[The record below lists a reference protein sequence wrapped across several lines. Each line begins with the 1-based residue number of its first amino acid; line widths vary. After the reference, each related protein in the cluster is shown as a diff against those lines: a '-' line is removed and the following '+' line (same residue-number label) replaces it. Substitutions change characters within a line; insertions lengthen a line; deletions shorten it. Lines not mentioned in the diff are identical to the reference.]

1 MSFAMTDAQVRDHMR
16 DVKDQVA
23 RCRGRS
29 PQPGQV
35 HGATGRPDPR
45 HPSARLARLARLP
58 RLRSRVGLRLVE
70 AGLHLLADGPQPR
83 G

>member
-1 MSFAMTDAQVRDHMR
+1 MSFAMTDARVRDHIS
-16 DVKDQVA
+16 DVRQQNA

-45 HPSARLARLARLP
+45 RPSARLFQPP
-58 RLRSRVGLRLVE
+58 RLRSRVGFRLVE

>member
-16 DVKDQVA
+16 DVQDQVA

-29 PQPGQV
+29 PQPSQV
-35 HGATGRPDPR
+35 HDSTGRPDPR
-45 HPSARLARLARLP
+45 HPSARLIQLP
-58 RLRSRVGLRLVE
+58 RLRSRVGFRLIE

>member
-16 DVKDQVA
+16 DVRDQVA

-29 PQPGQV
+29 PQPDQLR
-35 HGATGRPDPR
+35 GATGRPDPR
-45 HPSARLARLARLP
+45 HSSARLVHLP
-58 RLRSRVGLRLVE
+58 RLRSRVGFRLVE

>member
-16 DVKDQVA
+16 DVQQQNA

-29 PQPGQV
+29 PQSSPF

-45 HPSARLARLARLP
+45 HPSDRRP
-58 RLRSRVGLRLVE
+58 QLRSRVGFRLIE
-70 AGLHLLADGPQPR
+70 AGLYLLADRPQPQ

>member
-16 DVKDQVA
+16 DVQHQAA

-29 PQPGQV
+29 PRPGQL
-35 HGATGRPDPR
+35 HDATGQPDPGC
-45 HPSARLARLARLP
+45 PSAPFQLP
-58 RLRSRVGLRLVE
+58 RLRSRVGFRLIE
-70 AGLHLLADGPQPR
+70 AGLYLLADGPQPR